1 MKNQSMQEVSSDILL
16 SQWQTCVEMA
26 DSVSQRRD
34 SMNNLFV
41 TLNLGLIAAV
51 SFIWEIKSVFLL
63 IAGLIICVLW
73 CLFIRNFKQL
83 NTEKYAVINNI
94 EKKLPVKPFTDEW
107 KRLNSNKKYTK
118 GTTLEFILPVMFIL
132 LYIVAIVSMVLLK
145 TKCGGT

>member
-1 MKNQSMQEVSSDILL
+1 MKNQSTQDESGEILL

-41 TLNLGLIAAV
+41 TLNLALIAAV
-51 SFIWEIKSVFLL
+51 SFIWEIKSVFMLL
-63 IAGLIICVLW
+63 AGLVIYVLW

-94 EKKLPVKPFTDEW
+94 EKKLPAKPFTDEW
-107 KRLNSNKKYTK
+107 KRLNNNKKYAN
-118 GTTLEFILPVMFIL
+118 GTTLEFTLPIMFIL
-132 LYIVAIVSMVLLK
+132 LYIAAIVSIVLIK

>member
-1 MKNQSMQEVSSDILL
+1 MKNQSMQEDSSDILL

-107 KRLNSNKKYTK
+107 SQVR
-118 GTTLEFILPVMFIL
+118 ICV
-132 LYIVAIVSMVLLK
+132 
-145 TKCGGT
+145 